1 MVPGGQTRARSGS
14 GRQCGLLRAII
25 WREPIDLP
33 LQREP
38 PSVSRFQGQSKRWQ
52 AQLSRGRA
60 ILFPTAQSRPEFGW
74 NRPGSW
80 PEHVERS
87 RLRRLFVREYTIPE
101 ATILLMAAFLFS
113 AALGSVRQIFLNALF
128 GTGEAANAYYAAFR
142 LPDALFSLIAGGA
155 LSSAMIPILLSTE
168 REDGRDEWEY
178 LFNLV
183 LTGLFVALVIVVA
196 LGEIFT
202 PTFVHYILAPGFDA
216 ETTHL
221 TVTLTRIMLAQPL
234 ILAGGS
240 VAAAVLNSRRQ
251 FTLTAISFASH
262 NVAILSG
269 IAVSWLVPSVGIYGP
284 TVGVLG
290 GAVLQMILLIPGIRD
305 NGLHVHI
312 AWEVHNARLRQVVHL
327 LIPNGLSVAVGY
339 AGFIVD
345 TAFASKVP
353 GTLALPAI
361 QNAWLLV
368 ALPISLLGQGVG
380 QAAFPRLAAHAAA
393 ARWFDMRRTL
403 VYSLGAVVALA
414 MPALIG
420 LGLLGRILIRL
431 LFEHGKFDA
440 VAGTATYHV
449 LLIYVLVLPFA
460 VATELLS
467 RGLISLRDTRTPLLT
482 NTLQLAMR
490 AGITAALLGRYGV
503 EAIPTAFVVSSAIE
517 TALLAAILLPR
528 IQRRIK
534 LGEAGW

>member
-1 MVPGGQTRARSGS
+1 M
-14 GRQCGLLRAII
+14 
-25 WREPIDLP
+25 
-33 LQREP
+33 
-38 PSVSRFQGQSKRWQ
+38 SRIQGQSKRWR
-52 AQLSRGRA
+52 ARLARLLA
-60 ILFPTAQSRPEFGW
+60 ILFPAAAQSEPEFGW
-74 NRPGSW
+74 NRPTTWS
-80 PEHVERS
+80 EHRRHS
-87 RLRRLFVREYTIPE
+87 RLRRLFVREFSIPE
-101 ATILLMAAFLFS
+101 ATLLLMAAFLFS
-113 AALGSVRQIFLNALF
+113 AVLGSVRQILLNALF

-168 REDGRDEWEY
+168 REDGRVDWER

-183 LTGLFVALVIVVA
+183 LTGLFAALVVVVIA
-196 LGEIFT
+196 GEMFA
-202 PTFVHYILAPGFDA
+202 PFFVHRLLAPGFDA
-216 ETTHL
+216 ETSHL
-221 TVTLTRIMLAQPL
+221 TITLTRIMLAQPL
-234 ILAGGS
+234 ILAAGS
-240 VAAAVLNSRRQ
+240 VASAVLNSRRQ

-262 NVAILSG
+262 NVAIISG
-269 IAVSWLVPSVGIYGP
+269 IAVSWLVPAVGIYGP

-312 AWEVHNARLRQVVHL
+312 AWDPHSVRLRQVIRL
-327 LIPNGLSVAVGY
+327 LIPNGLSVGVGY

-393 ARWFDMRRTL
+393 ARWKDMRRTL
-403 VYSLGAVVALA
+403 LWSIGAVVALA
-414 MPALIG
+414 IPALIG
-420 LGLLGRILIRL
+420 LGLFGRILIRL
-431 LFEHGKFDA
+431 LFEHGKFSA
-440 VAGTATYHV
+440 AAGTATYHV
-449 LLIYVLVLPFA
+449 LLIYVLSLPFA
-460 VATELLS
+460 VATELVT

-482 NTLQLAMR
+482 NTLQLAGR
-490 AGITAALLGRYGV
+490 VAITAALLDRYGV
-503 EAIPTAFVVSSAIE
+503 EAIPTAYAVSAAIE
-517 TALLAAILLPR
+517 TVLLTAILLPR

-534 LGEAGW
+534 LGRAGI